1 MPDIT
6 IPVPEARVPEFFKWY
21 GDWLEGSPSPTPSA
35 PPVSKIAPSGAE
47 TPEPHH
53 NRVRPRWADTAE
65 DLALAQE
72 LWPKMSARARAI
84 IEFLMSHP
92 GKRFTGDE
100 IADAAD
106 IPHGAPGVAGTLT
119 WPSRYC
125 TEMDRQLPSEWD
137 EIACK
142 YWLQPEVASLFDKVR
157 GD

>member
-6 IPVPEARVPEFFKWY
+6 VPVPEARVPEFFKWY
-21 GDWLEGSPSPTPSA
+21 GEWLEGSPPA
-35 PPVSKIAPSGAE
+35 PVASKIVSGGAE
-47 TPEPHH
+47 TSEPYDY
-53 NRVRPRWADTAE
+53 RVRPRWADTAE
-65 DLALAQE
+65 DLARAQV
-72 LWPKMSARARAI
+72 LWSKMTAPARAI
-84 IEFLMSHP
+84 IDFLVSHP

-125 TEMDRQLPSEWD
+125 AGMDRQLPSEWD

-142 YWLQPEVASLFDKVR
+142 YWVEPEVASLFDKVR
-157 GD
+157 GN